1 MTTLCRE
8 GHPSDEPDYCSVC
21 GAPIP
26 NAHAHAHAHARVP
39 GAAAAMPVP
48 RASHANTKPP
58 LSSSVSVTCP
68 SCGELRD
75 DPDARFCE
83 VCRYDFL
90 ERRPG
95 PPPVARAQAPAA
107 APAAPTAPTPS
118 PSASASA
125 SAAPSPSPS
134 APAGHAWEL
143 VITVDPALD
152 TDPDA
157 DHPCPSGAAPI
168 VVPVDKGDLLVG
180 RHDDTRAIHPEIS
193 LPDPGASRRHA
204 KFVTDPDG
212 AVALQDLASTNG
224 TQLNG
229 KDVPPG
235 ARQRLAE
242 GDSVTLGRWTRITL
256 RGRA

>member
-1 MTTLCRE
+1 VTTVCRD
-8 GHPSDEPDYCSVC
+8 GHASDEPDYCSVC
-21 GAPIP
+21 GAPIVAGGGP
-26 NAHAHAHAHARVP
+26 AAPAPRGGPTLAPQSTSVP
-39 GAAAAMPVP
+39 
-48 RASHANTKPP
+48 
-58 LSSSVSVTCP
+58 VTCP
-68 SCGELRD
+68 SCGELRE

-90 ERRPG
+90 QKRPG
-95 PPPVARAQAPAA
+95 PPPVARTVPAGPAPVLAPPRAA
-107 APAAPTAPTPS
+107 APAPAPAPTP
-118 PSASASA
+118 
-125 SAAPSPSPS
+125 
-134 APAGHAWEL
+134 APAPAARAWDL

-157 DHPCPSGAAPI
+157 DHPCPKDAAPI
-168 VVPVDKGDLLVG
+168 VMAVDKGDLLVG
-180 RHDDTRAIHPEIS
+180 RHDETRAIHPEIS
-193 LPDPGASRRHA
+193 LRDPGASRRHA